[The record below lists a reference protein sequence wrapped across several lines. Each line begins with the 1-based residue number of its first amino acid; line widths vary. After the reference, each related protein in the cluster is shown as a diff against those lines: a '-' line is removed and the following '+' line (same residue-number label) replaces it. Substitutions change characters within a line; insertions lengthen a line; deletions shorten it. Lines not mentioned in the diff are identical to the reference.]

1 MSKHKRPTLQDIAD
15 QLGITKMTVSRY
27 LRDPK
32 TVSAET
38 GKKIAQAID
47 QVGYIRNRAPELLSN
62 AKSRSIGVL
71 LPSLTNSVFAEVLR
85 GIESVTDEAGY
96 QTMLAHYGYNQEK
109 EEQRLE
115 SLLSYH
121 IDGIILSET
130 QHSPRTLRMLEIA
143 DIPVIEIMDT
153 SEKGVGQAVGFHNI
167 FAAQEMVEA
176 MIARGHQ
183 HIVYFAAR
191 MDRRTQL
198 KKLGYEQAM
207 RKHHL
212 TPRTL
217 ATERSSSFS
226 LGAELLHLALETYP
240 EIDGIFCTN
249 DDLAIGALFECQ
261 RLGISV
267 PTQMAIAGF
276 HGLDVGQAFT
286 PQLAS
291 VITPRFEIGKIAA
304 QQLLAQLQQQPVAD
318 YLDLGYQIH
327 LGETI

>member
-27 LRDPK
+27 LRDPN
-32 TVSAET
+32 TVSVET
-38 GKKIAQAID
+38 GKKIALAIE

-71 LPSLTNSVFAEVLR
+71 LPSLTNSVFADVLR
-85 GIESVTDEAGY
+85 GIESVTDTAGY
-96 QTMLAHYGYNQEK
+96 QTMLAHYGYSQEK

-153 SEKGVGQAVGFHNI
+153 SEKGVGQAVGFNNI
-167 FAAQEMVEA
+167 FAAQEMVDS
-176 MIARGHQ
+176 MITRGHH

-212 TPRTL
+212 APRTL

-267 PTQMAIAGF
+267 PQQIAIAGF
-276 HGLDVGQAFT
+276 HGLDVGQVFT

-291 VITPRFEIGKIAA
+291 VITPRFEIGKVAA
-304 QQLLAQLQQQPVAD
+304 QQLFTQFQLQPVAD
-318 YLDLGYQIH
+318 CLDLGYQIH

>member
-1 MSKHKRPTLQDIAD
+1 
-15 QLGITKMTVSRY
+15 
-27 LRDPK
+27 
-32 TVSAET
+32 
-38 GKKIAQAID
+38 
-47 QVGYIRNRAPELLSN
+47 
-62 AKSRSIGVL
+62 
-71 LPSLTNSVFAEVLR
+71 
-85 GIESVTDEAGY
+85 
-96 QTMLAHYGYNQEK
+96 
-109 EEQRLE
+109 
-115 SLLSYH
+115 
-121 IDGIILSET
+121 
-130 QHSPRTLRMLEIA
+130 
-143 DIPVIEIMDT
+143 
-153 SEKGVGQAVGFHNI
+153 
-167 FAAQEMVEA
+167 
-176 MIARGHQ
+176 
-183 HIVYFAAR
+183 
-191 MDRRTQL
+191 
-198 KKLGYEQAM
+198 M

-304 QQLLAQLQQQPVAD
+304 QQLLSQLQQQPVAD